1 MVELIIFIFIVILS
15 LIGFYNKNKY
25 NTDTLMI
32 TSNILFILY
41 GTFMAIIK

>member
-25 NTDTLMI
+25 N
-32 TSNILFILY
+32 NILLIF
-41 GTFMAIIK
+41 FHSEKSNNS